1 MILQV
6 LEESVSQSFRAMA
19 TEPQNKSQAKLQ
31 ILSSPF
37 FTLGDFTCTEA
48 ASRHLLNTCYV
59 LAFHWGLDLAVN
71 TRSQVP
77 ALVQLPFGW
86 GRPREAQGGKCLFCK
101 LNSLAV
107 ASPSTVTVT
116 HR

>member
-1 MILQV
+1 MILQL

-48 ASRHLLNTCYV
+48 ASRHLLNTCY
-59 LAFHWGLDLAVN
+59 DLAVN